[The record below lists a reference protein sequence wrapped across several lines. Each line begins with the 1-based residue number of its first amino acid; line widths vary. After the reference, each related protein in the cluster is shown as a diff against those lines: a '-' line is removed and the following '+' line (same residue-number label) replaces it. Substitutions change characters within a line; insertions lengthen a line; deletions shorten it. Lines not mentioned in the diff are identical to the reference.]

1 MENNFFLFKMGR
13 DILIKNGTDFELKM
27 VKKKIVQNGK
37 EYFNFKWEEIVFFGM
52 GKIYYNLK
60 CEGAFWILQKNNHPP
75 TRTRPS
81 DYGLDRQNKCCRFLR
96 NDY

>member
-37 EYFNFKWEEIVFFGM
+37 EYFNFK
-52 GKIYYNLK
+52 
-60 CEGAFWILQKNNHPP
+60 
-75 TRTRPS
+75 
-81 DYGLDRQNKCCRFLR
+81 
-96 NDY
+96 